1 MPHRR
6 AYRRRQ
12 SYRFAKVMTMASG
25 GFDTLMVRV
34 RWLSIDG
41 EALAHLPRWRAMLG
55 SDEAARAH
63 RFHFAEDRD
72 TFVAAH
78 ALARIM
84 LSEVA
89 GLPTATWRYITGP
102 FGKPAIA
109 PGCGDGGLRFNI
121 SHTRGLAA
129 CAVAREDELGLDVEA
144 TDRPAALE
152 TASRYFAAD
161 EVHAILDA
169 EPEKRRCLFFRF
181 WTLKEAFIKA
191 TGEGLNRPLDSFAFS
206 LDPVRV
212 MFHARPRTVTRG
224 NDPTDWQFVECS
236 PLAHWQLALA
246 LCRPRSRPMR
256 LDARAMRPEEVAPC

>member
-1 MPHRR
+1 
-6 AYRRRQ
+6 
-12 SYRFAKVMTMASG
+12 
-25 GFDTLMVRV
+25 MVRV
-34 RWLSIDG
+34 RWLSTDG
-41 EALAHLPRWRAMLG
+41 EALAHQPRWRAMLS
-55 SDEAARAH
+55 SDEAVRAD

-72 TFVAAH
+72 TFTAAH
-78 ALARIM
+78 ALARVM
-84 LSEVA
+84 LSEVT

-109 PGCGDGGLRFNI
+109 PGCGDSGLRFNI

-129 CAVAREDELGLDVEA
+129 CAVTREDELGLDVEA
-144 TDRPAALE
+144 SDRPTDLE

-161 EVHAILDA
+161 EVHTILDA
-169 EPEKRRCLFFRF
+169 EPEKRGCLFFRF

-206 LDPVRV
+206 LDPIRV
-212 MFHARPRTVTRG
+212 AFHTRG

-236 PLAHWQLALA
+236 PRPHRQLALA